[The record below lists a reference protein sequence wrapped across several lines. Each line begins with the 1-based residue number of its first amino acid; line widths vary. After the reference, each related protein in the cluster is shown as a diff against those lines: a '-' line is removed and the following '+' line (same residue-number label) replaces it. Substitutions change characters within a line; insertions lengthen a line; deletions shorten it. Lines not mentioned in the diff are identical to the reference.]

1 VPAQNIDLGST
12 TDVTFNGQQVDF
24 LYLDSTLIWQR
35 ISQLAILTESS
46 TATSPDPLLTEAGE
60 ELETES

>member
-1 VPAQNIDLGST
+1 MATQTIDLAST
-12 TDVTFNGQQVDF
+12 TDVTFNGNQVDF

-35 ISQLAILTESS
+35 ISPLAIFTESS